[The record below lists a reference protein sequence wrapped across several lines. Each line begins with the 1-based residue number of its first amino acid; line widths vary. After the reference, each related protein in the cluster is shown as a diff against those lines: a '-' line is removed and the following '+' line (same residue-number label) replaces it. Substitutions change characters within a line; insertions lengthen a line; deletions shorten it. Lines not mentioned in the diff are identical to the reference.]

1 MKIFF
6 YSLIKYIKINIYYK
20 FRYKIIHFFYKE
32 KSILNNNDQDY
43 NSLKQLENDGYV
55 IIKNFFEKEFVENI
69 KLEFEKNYK
78 ENFENFFYIKHPNR
92 KNINDKINI
101 NNISENTNYV
111 SLRDPLEYI
120 PLIVKFL
127 NERLYNLIQSYFK
140 CKIGLTSINLRKSFV
155 NNLQDAETNIYHKDE
170 NSFNLLKVF
179 IYLNDVDKNAGP
191 FMFVK
196 KTHKK
201 TNLES
206 FKNYR
211 INDKVINSKFS
222 SDDIIS
228 LTGKI
233 GDVIIAN
240 TRGFHKGKKVIN
252 KERNMLTFT
261 FGIHDEYFRK
271 SSKIKINSFILK
283 YNTNYDERFFRFAN
297 F

>member
-1 MKIFF
+1 M
-6 YSLIKYIKINIYYK
+6 
-20 FRYKIIHFFYKE
+20 
-32 KSILNNNDQDY
+32 
-43 NSLKQLENDGYV
+43 
-55 IIKNFFEKEFVENI
+55 
-69 KLEFEKNYK
+69 
-78 ENFENFFYIKHPNR
+78 
-92 KNINDKINI
+92 
-101 NNISENTNYV
+101 
-111 SLRDPLEYI
+111 
-120 PLIVKFL
+120 
-127 NERLYNLIQSYFK
+127 YFK

-179 IYLNDVDKNAGP
+179 IYLNDVDENAGP